1 MRAYVPEYELIAPR
15 NIEEAL
21 ELMAREP
28 GLWRPMAGGTDLM
41 VLFEAGKLPDRKL
54 ISIWGLQE
62 LRGIKF
68 DSEAITIGSETTY
81 TEIRENPMLRKEF
94 PLLPEAASWIGGI
107 ANQNRGTL
115 GGNIANGSPAAD
127 SSPALLVYDAELELV
142 SAGGS
147 RWIPY
152 RDFHTGYKTTVLR
165 PEELLARI
173 RLPRNTDGLRH
184 YGRKVGT
191 RNAQAIS
198 KVSIA
203 VVARLG
209 GRLLARTRIALGSV
223 APTPIRCGR
232 TEAILDGRALDTH
245 TIARAK
251 AEIMDETSP
260 IDDFRSTAA
269 YRRQVAGNLLE
280 EFLGML
286 YAEAAPH

>member
-1 MRAYVPEYELIAPR
+1 
-15 NIEEAL
+15 
-21 ELMAREP
+21 
-28 GLWRPMAGGTDLM
+28 M

-54 ISIWGLQE
+54 VSIWGLPE
-62 LRGIKF
+62 LRGIKV
-68 DSEAITIGSETTY
+68 DSEAITIGSVTTC
-81 TEIRENPMLRKEF
+81 TEIRENSMLRKEF

-115 GGNIANGSPAAD
+115 GGNIVNGSPAAD

-142 SAGGS
+142 SARGS

-152 RDFHTGYKTTVLR
+152 RDFHTGYRATVLR

-173 RLPRNTDGLRH
+173 RLPRHTDGLRH

-203 VVARLG
+203 VTAKLG

-223 APTPIRCGR
+223 APTPIRCAR
-232 TEAILDGRALDTH
+232 TEAILDGRVLDAQ

-251 AEIMDETSP
+251 AEVMDETSP

-280 EFLGML
+280 EFLRML
-286 YAEAAPH
+286 YAEASPH